1 MLDKLKV
8 LDFGWVWAGALPGQL
23 LSFLGAE
30 VIKVESSKRLDF
42 MRLGPPIVGDK
53 PDPNQQ
59 PMFHSINRGKLSL
72 CIDLQKSQARELI
85 LNLAEHCGVVVENFS
100 PGVIGKLGFDYATLV
115 KRRPDLVMLSLS
127 GGGQTGA
134 LSHLRSYASTISAFI
149 GLDALCG
156 YQGEPPLG
164 IQQSYP
170 DPHASICG
178 ALGVM
183 AALYRREVTGKG
195 DFIDLA
201 QMDAG
206 LTTVGEAMAAL
217 DLFGGLQMPLA
228 CDERNTG
235 SVLKRTVRCLGE
247 DNWVLM
253 EARTQEEWKSLTRLV
268 GYSGDSVE
276 GVMGPFEKWCLG
288 RDHLQAMCE
297 LQDAGVPAG
306 AVTTVADRFND
317 QHFRARKAYF
327 ETIHPVIGKEV
338 VYGDPVHWLKGG
350 GDVEVRRA
358 PLLGEA
364 NHYVVCDILG
374 YSDDEYQRLTAEGVL
389 C

>member
-149 GLDALCG
+149 R
-156 YQGEPPLG
+156 
-164 IQQSYP
+164 S
-170 DPHASICG
+170 
-178 ALGVM
+178 
-183 AALYRREVTGKG
+183 
-195 DFIDLA
+195 
-201 QMDAG
+201 
-206 LTTVGEAMAAL
+206 
-217 DLFGGLQMPLA
+217 
-228 CDERNTG
+228 
-235 SVLKRTVRCLGE
+235 
-247 DNWVLM
+247 
-253 EARTQEEWKSLTRLV
+253 
-268 GYSGDSVE
+268 
-276 GVMGPFEKWCLG
+276 
-288 RDHLQAMCE
+288 
-297 LQDAGVPAG
+297 
-306 AVTTVADRFND
+306 
-317 QHFRARKAYF
+317 
-327 ETIHPVIGKEV
+327 
-338 VYGDPVHWLKGG
+338 
-350 GDVEVRRA
+350 
-358 PLLGEA
+358 
-364 NHYVVCDILG
+364 
-374 YSDDEYQRLTAEGVL
+374 
-389 C
+389 